1 MAIGDYMMS
10 DSKQISF
17 GFDCSYSLRSVDFI
31 KSGYLMNYLGNLC
44 ISIIFRVVFD
54 TCSTC
59 LASVLY
65 KLSCILCTEIMY

>member
-31 KSGYLMNYLGNLC
+31 KSGYLMNYLALQDDELLVLVHHHIINGE
-44 ISIIFRVVFD
+44 ISGACKISAPV
-54 TCSTC
+54 TT
-59 LASVLY
+59 L
-65 KLSCILCTEIMY
+65 IL

>member
-31 KSGYLMNYLGNLC
+31 KSGYLMNYCVFLL
-44 ISIIFRVVFD
+44 SLELYLTLVVP
-54 TCSTC
+54 
-59 LASVLY
+59 V
-65 KLSCILCTEIMY
+65 